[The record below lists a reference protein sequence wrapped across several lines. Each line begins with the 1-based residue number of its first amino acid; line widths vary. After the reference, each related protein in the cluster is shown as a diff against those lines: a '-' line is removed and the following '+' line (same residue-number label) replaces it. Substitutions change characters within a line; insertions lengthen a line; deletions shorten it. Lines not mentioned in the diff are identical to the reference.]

1 MQNGVRIQRERRDT
15 LSRSRDISRE
25 EGRREIWENGNEVS
39 TRRRRDEIQP
49 VDNRGNS
56 IRNNEQSERGSSSK
70 SGSNIRA
77 IRERETTHKSNEH
90 NSLISRE
97 NAVATDSR
105 GNSSER
111 DCIPNKI
118 KNIEQI
124 DIFESQQS
132 GSFLL
137 PEIEK
142 QTKENSQKI
151 NYKYNPEDEISL
163 TYPNYY
169 LFFNNRNY
177 WLNIGFMGYILNE

>member
-1 MQNGVRIQRERRDT
+1 MLLSIIKESSKFIIFSKLNIEYDEELDSIEYFNTIPLIRRVGIASSNIAKTTLLEIERSMQDGVRIQRERRDT

-90 NSLISRE
+90 NSLI
-97 NAVATDSR
+97 
-105 GNSSER
+105 
-111 DCIPNKI
+111 
-118 KNIEQI
+118 
-124 DIFESQQS
+124 
-132 GSFLL
+132 
-137 PEIEK
+137 
-142 QTKENSQKI
+142 
-151 NYKYNPEDEISL
+151 
-163 TYPNYY
+163 
-169 LFFNNRNY
+169 
-177 WLNIGFMGYILNE
+177 